1 MELTKRINLAKRIR
15 ARLSFKLIKNI
26 LDFLLDDSKYGRP
39 NINEYLSYER
49 GTNMNSNIFR

>member
-15 ARLSFKLIKNI
+15 ARLSIKLIKNI

-39 NINEYLSYER
+39 NINEYSSYEIK
-49 GTNMNSNIFR
+49 TNMNSNIFR